1 MLYAFSDIDMK
12 ILKILSVV
20 KIQRCF
26 RHFIEGRIIRKK
38 MKYTVNKICTLKSF
52 VVACKL
58 DSINF
63 LSKNY
68 KDYVKNVYGSIEI
81 WLHQDS
87 DDESD
92 VSFSE
97 EQLLIIKNI
106 REKKHIFFK
115 DIKNLLKALT
125 LNQLEFI

>member
-1 MLYAFSDIDMK
+1 MLDDFSVIDMK
-12 ILKILSVV
+12 ILRIISVV

-26 RHFIEGRIIRKK
+26 RHFIKGRIIRNR
-38 MKYTVNKICTLKSF
+38 MKYTVNKISTLKPF

-63 LSKNY
+63 LSKSY
-68 KDYVKNVYGSIEI
+68 KDYVNNVYGSIEI

-87 DDESD
+87 DDETD
-92 VSFSE
+92 VSFSK
-97 EQLLIIKNI
+97 EQLLIIKSI
-106 REKKHIFFK
+106 QEKKHIFFK
-115 DIKNLLKALT
+115 DIKNLLKVLT